1 MGKAMDMLPAA
12 APLIRGLPGKRRS
25 GKRGPGEGAADA
37 ADLDGRRPDKS
48 RSDKSRTDKS
58 RSDKSRSDKSPAAR
72 GRADKGRPEKG
83 RPDKGRPDKGRPD
96 KGRRAAKGRAR
107 KPAKGATRNT
117 SVAAEQPRAP
127 SAWLNRLLVLAGAG
141 VVLAAAAQAYVTV
154 LEIPVQRVGVTG
166 ELEHTQ
172 AELVQD
178 MVQPSLAGGFL
189 RADLQHMREQLE
201 GLPWIYRATVRRK
214 WPNALEIHVVEQL
227 PIARWGQDGFLN
239 HEGEIFRSGKSGA
252 WESLPLL
259 QGPEGTAK
267 ALMANY
273 QRLVELLAPLGM
285 AVEQLAVDE
294 RGQVEA
300 VLAGGIQLVVGGDHF
315 LERMHRFVAIY
326 RTQLAARAGEVQRV
340 DLRYESGIAVAFS
353 EPLQTN
359 EL

>member
-12 APLIRGLPGKRRS
+12 APLIRGLPGKRRRA
-25 GKRGPGEGAADA
+25 KRGPGEGETDA
-37 ADLDGRRPDKS
+37 AGLDGRRQ
-48 RSDKSRTDKS
+48 DKS
-58 RSDKSRSDKSPAAR
+58 RSDKSRSDKSRSKKRPAAK
-72 GRADKGRPEKG
+72 GRATKGRPEKG
-83 RPDKGRPDKGRPD
+83 RPDKGR
-96 KGRRAAKGRAR
+96 RAVKRRAR

-172 AELVQD
+172 AELVQE

-189 RADLQHMREQLE
+189 KADLQHMREQLE

-252 WESLPLL
+252 GESLPLL

>member
-48 RSDKSRTDKS
+48 RSDKS

-127 SAWLNRLLVLAGAG
+127 SAWLNRLLVLAGAA

-154 LEIPVQRVGVTG
+154 LDIPVQRVGVTG

-300 VLAGGIQLVVGGDHF
+300 VLAGGIQLVVGGDNF

-326 RTQLAARAGEVQRV
+326 RTQLAARAGEVERV